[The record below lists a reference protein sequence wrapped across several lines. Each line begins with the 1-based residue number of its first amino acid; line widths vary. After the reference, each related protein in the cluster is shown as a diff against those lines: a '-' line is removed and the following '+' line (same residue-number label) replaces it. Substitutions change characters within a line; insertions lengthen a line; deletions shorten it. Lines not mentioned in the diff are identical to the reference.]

1 MKVITQF
8 VIFFA
13 AILLV
18 SCGGGHKTVSPIK
31 KDLVQAV
38 YASGKVFPV
47 GYYKLQAKYPGYV
60 KAIYVKPG
68 DLIKKGDTLIAIRND
83 QADFAAESAKNLMN
97 LAQKNAGSNS
107 DYISIYQNDLN
118 AAATKLKL
126 DSLNYVRYSQLLKEN
141 ATTQLQYDQAKVQYE
156 ISKANYYKA
165 TDALNNISDKANVD
179 AQNARINYETQL
191 SSKNDFVIIAEQSG
205 KVFNVDVKIG
215 ELVNQQ
221 RMLMEIGKPEGFEVE
236 LNIDETDVELVK
248 ARQKIIYEADA
259 FKNNEKFEGEVVENY
274 LSINPIN
281 KTAKVLSTIAF
292 KPEHKVYSGMSVEA
306 NIIIEKKPNVLV
318 IPREYVF
325 DFNKV
330 KVKGKEE
337 PVAIKKGIEDL
348 EYVEVLDGLSESDI
362 LENPV
367 K

>member
-1 MKVITQF
+1 MKVITKF
-8 VIFFA
+8 AIFSA
-13 AILLV
+13 AILLF
-18 SCGGGHKTVSPIK
+18 SCSGGHKTVSPIK

-38 YASGKVFPV
+38 YASGKVFPI

-126 DSLNYVRYSQLLKEN
+126 DSLNFIRYSQLLKEN
-141 ATTQLQYDQAKVQYE
+141 ATTQLQFDQAKVQYE
-156 ISKANYYKA
+156 ISKANYHKA
-165 TDALNNISDKANVD
+165 TDALSNISDKANLD

-205 KVFNVDVKIG
+205 KIFNVDVKIG

-221 RMLMEIGKPEGFEVE
+221 RMLMEIGKPERFEVE

-248 ARQKIIYEADA
+248 AGQKIIYEADA

-281 KTAKVLSTIAF
+281 KTAKVLATISFNGAQQ
-292 KPEHKVYSGMSVEA
+292 VYAGMSVEA
-306 NIIIEKKPNVLV
+306 NIIIEKRSIVMV

-337 PVAIKKGIEDL
+337 LVTIKKGIEDL
-348 EYVEVLDGLSESDI
+348 EFVEVKEGLTESDV

>member
-1 MKVITQF
+1 MKLITN
-8 VIFFA
+8 IGIIA
-13 AILLV
+13 ATFLLA
-18 SCGGGHKTVSPIK
+18 SCGSKSKTISPIK

-38 YASGKVFPV
+38 YASGKIFPV

-60 KAIYVKPG
+60 KTIYVKPG
-68 DLIKKGDTLIAIRND
+68 DLIKKGDTLISIRND
-83 QADFAAESAKNLMN
+83 QANFAAESAKNLMN

-107 DYISIYQNDLN
+107 DYINMYQNDLT

-126 DSLNYVRYSQLLKEN
+126 DSLNYIRYSQLLKEN
-141 ATTQLQYDQAKVQYE
+141 ATTQLQFDQAKVQYE
-156 ISKANYYKA
+156 ISKANYHKA
-165 TDALNNISDKANVD
+165 SDALNNIADKANVD

-205 KVFNVDVKIG
+205 KIFNVDVKVG
-215 ELVNQQ
+215 ELVSQQ
-221 RMLMEIGKPEGFEVE
+221 RMLMEIGMTDGFEVE

-248 ARQKIIYEADA
+248 KGQKIVYEADA
-259 FKNNEKFEGEVVENY
+259 FKNNEKFDGEVLENY

-281 KTAKVLSTIAF
+281 KTAKVLASISF
-292 KPEHKVYSGMSVEA
+292 GQSQLVYCGMSVEA
-306 NIIIEKKPNVLV
+306 NIIIEKRSNILV

-337 PVAIKKGIEDL
+337 SMVIKKGIEDL
-348 EYVEVLDGLSESDI
+348 EYVEVLEGLSENDI

-367 K
+367 E